1 MNAYRVALDR
11 CAVLSIRK
19 LSSRLCEVAMSNNG
33 KVLLVRVLAV
43 EEGFCLLH
51 GIQHVWLSVLISVSS
66 HSEVDFS
73 WIFVSLESLSHT

>member
-33 KVLLVRVLAV
+33 KVLLVRVLLD
-43 EEGFCLLH
+43 EDLLRLLDR
-51 GIQHVWLSVLISVSS
+51 IQNVRLAILITVRANTKVNLAGVLVG
-66 HSEVDFS
+66 
-73 WIFVSLESLSHT
+73 LERLGDT